1 MLPDKVMKAG
11 GPRTS
16 PVEMAPLKPSKG
28 LPQARQARRACAAR
42 PSFPTCGPLRTFASA
57 VPHTSQ
63 PGMAL
68 GPRLSPVEMV
78 PPKPSKAWPQV
89 RHAKRACAASPSF
102 PVCGPRRISAT
113 AVPHTPQQGMALGL
127 RLSPVEMVLL
137 KPSKALPQ
145 ARHADAV
152 GALTPQAQR
161 TGGRQKLEA
170 PRPLHLP
177 QERPAEGQWPPEGG
191 HTPTKPRGVGTRVF
205 MLNATPPLAT

>member
-1 MLPDKVMKAG
+1 MAW
-11 GPRTS
+11 GPRMS
-16 PVEMAPLKPSKG
+16 PGEMVPPKSFKAS
-28 LPQARQARRACAAR
+28 PQVWHARRACAAR
-42 PSFPTCGPLRTFASA
+42 PSFSTCGPLRTFASA

-102 PVCGPRRISAT
+102 PVCGPRRISASV
-113 AVPHTPQQGMALGL
+113 VPHTPQQGMALGL

-145 ARHADAV
+145 ARH
-152 GALTPQAQR
+152 TSHAQR

-177 QERPAEGQWPPEGG
+177 QERPAEGQWPPDGG
-191 HTPTKPRGVGTRVF
+191 HTSTKPRGVGTRVF